1 MGVRRGREHTSLQ
14 GTGVAVMSDNVLSSA
29 IDTASSDDV
38 RRYIFDGFCGLF
50 FL

>member
-1 MGVRRGREHTSLQ
+1 VGGREHTSLQ
-14 GTGVAVMSDNVLSSA
+14 GTGVAVMSESVLSIA

-38 RRYIFDGFCGLF
+38 RRYIFDGLCSLF